1 MSLSPEPGFRGSEGF
16 EQAELQRLRAM
27 AETLVERG
35 VGLVG
40 CQKVVHPLLHQLLRR
55 KVGWTGGG
63 EDWMEGRVMERFSPS
78 SLQSSEILLQSGML
92 SRLGNC

>member
-1 MSLSPEPGFRGSEGF
+1 
-16 EQAELQRLRAM
+16 M

-92 SRLGNC
+92 SRLGKFSTIVC